1 MPWRGNLRSFQVIA
15 VSPTSLHDEEGE
27 TRDPFHSIHD
37 ARAIHRGVPMASVKQ
52 PDPTIKTPPGDPKH
66 TEELLDEAI
75 EETFPASDPISVT
88 VDDLP
93 ENKKKPPA
101 RPLGASES

>member
-1 MPWRGNLRSFQVIA
+1 
-15 VSPTSLHDEEGE
+15 
-27 TRDPFHSIHD
+27 
-37 ARAIHRGVPMASVKQ
+37 MASVKQ

-66 TEELLDEAI
+66 TDELLDEAI

-93 ENKKKPPA
+93 ENKKKKPPA
-101 RPLGASES
+101 RPAENSSET

>member
-1 MPWRGNLRSFQVIA
+1 MTYAPARKPQSFQVIA
-15 VSPTSLHDEEGE
+15 VSPTSLHGEEGE
-27 TRDPFHSIHD
+27 TRDSFHSIHD
-37 ARAIHRGVPMASVKQ
+37 GGPMASVKQ

-93 ENKKKPPA
+93 ENKKKKPPA